1 MTSVYVMSAI
11 KTEPDSDSETQ
22 SATLKGDFEFV
33 AVKYE
38 HDPLEDTHN
47 VLAMKVRYVLFLIY
61 NSGQLRFT
69 EPL

>member
-1 MTSVYVMSAI
+1 VISVYAMSAI

-22 SATLKGDFEFV
+22 LATLKGDFEFV

-47 VLAMKVRYVLFLIY
+47 VSAMRVRNILFLIS
-61 NSGQLRFT
+61 NPGQLRFT
-69 EPL
+69 EP

>member
-1 MTSVYVMSAI
+1 MNAI

-47 VLAMKVRYVLFLIY
+47 VSVMKVRYVLFLI
-61 NSGQLRFT
+61 
-69 EPL
+69 